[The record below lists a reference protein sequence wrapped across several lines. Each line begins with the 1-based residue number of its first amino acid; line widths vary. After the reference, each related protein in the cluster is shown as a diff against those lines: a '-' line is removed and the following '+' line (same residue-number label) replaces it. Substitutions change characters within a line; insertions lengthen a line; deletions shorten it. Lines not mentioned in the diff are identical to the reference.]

1 MGPVGVPEL
10 IVIFVVALLV
20 FGPRKLP
27 EIGRSLGK
35 AMKEFQ
41 RARNDL
47 MSTLD
52 EEVRKIE
59 YESPRT
65 SQSDT
70 SSHPGSLPHDTAGP
84 ALEET
89 VKTKAGQGPT
99 TEIV

>member
-1 MGPVGVPEL
+1 MGSVGVPEL

-27 EIGRSLGK
+27 EIGKSLGK

-41 RARNDL
+41 RARNEL

-70 SSHPGSLPHDTAGP
+70 GSNPDSLPHDTVGP
-84 ALEET
+84 TFEET
-89 VKTKAGQGPT
+89 LKTKEGQRS
-99 TEIV
+99 